1 MNKTYIVEG
10 MACDGCVRSVTNA
23 IEEAVP
29 GATVQVDLQAKRVSV
44 TGIDEDNVVR
54 KAVEQAGYSY
64 VGPV

>member
-10 MACDGCVRSVTNA
+10 MACDGCARSVTKV

-29 GATVQVDLQAKRVSV
+29 GARVQVDLQAKRVSV